1 MQPDRNDDHGLWQV
15 EGYLMGHA
23 EAAQARR
30 QARSFTDQLPWL
42 TTAQR
47 EEIERVY
54 IADRTAASRAMF
66 QRICDR
72 AAELRTEYSDRY
84 LRLKARCVA
93 LTAAGTCLLA
103 GIGSLTFRLR

>member
-1 MQPDRNDDHGLWQV
+1 MQPDKNDDHGLWRI

-23 EAAQARR
+23 EVERARS

-47 EEIERVY
+47 EEVERVY
-54 IADRTAASRAMF
+54 VVERTAAAHAMF

-72 AAELRTEYSDRY
+72 AAELRAEYAERY

-93 LTAAGTCLLA
+93 VTATGTFLLA
-103 GIGSLTFRLR
+103 GVGTLALKLR

>member
-1 MQPDRNDDHGLWQV
+1 MHPDKNNDHGLWQV

-23 EAAQARR
+23 EVERARR
-30 QARSFTDQLPWL
+30 QARSFTEQLPWL

-93 LTAAGTCLLA
+93 VTAVCTCLLA
-103 GIGSLTFRLR
+103 GFGSFALRLR